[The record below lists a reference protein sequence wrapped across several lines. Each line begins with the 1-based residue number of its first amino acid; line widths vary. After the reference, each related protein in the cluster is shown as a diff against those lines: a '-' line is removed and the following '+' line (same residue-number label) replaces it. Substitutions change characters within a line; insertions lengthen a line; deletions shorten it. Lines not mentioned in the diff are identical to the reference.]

1 MTAKFELESAA
12 IAVETKRTKFV
23 LLTED
28 ELEVCTKPLVGFC
41 AVKSALYP
49 LNLNQFC
56 VTALFTNDSKAV
68 AKRCQTRVKLNT
80 VLPMAEYISDGTW
93 AESTAAPIKFNVFC
107 HDDELRVAFANPLIS
122 IVQLGKTCIG
132 SSDKITLPPYCQ
144 QESTFVINDTTLN

>member
-1 MTAKFELESAA
+1 M
-12 IAVETKRTKFV
+12 
-23 LLTED
+23 
-28 ELEVCTKPLVGFC
+28 
-41 AVKSALYP
+41 
-49 LNLNQFC
+49 
-56 VTALFTNDSKAV
+56 AV